1 MAWQVTDVRH
11 TSGGMPGSLWYHGF
25 AIIDANTR
33 RPVVSFGYADQEEA
47 TAARALMAEAIAN
60 AELVMAQ

>member
-25 AIIDANTR
+25 AIVEANTR
-33 RPVVSFGYADQEEA
+33 SPVVSFGYADQGRGDRS
-47 TAARALMAEAIAN
+47 ARADR
-60 AELVMAQ
+60 